1 MMRFEVISAL
11 KITGLSWEEIEKM
24 IGVPQDNNRGDYA
37 LPCFALAKIWKKN
50 PVEIAKEIAFKLKNE
65 SGFEKIEA
73 VGPYVNF
80 FVDKK
85 KLALEV
91 LKKVEKLKNN
101 YGSNNTGKGKNIV
114 IDMSSPN
121 IAKPFGIGHLRSTI
135 IGNSIAHISEF
146 NGYSPVKIN
155 YLGDWGT
162 QFGKMIVGY
171 KRIGNLADLR
181 KNPMPYMF
189 KLYVEGNKEEY
200 EQDARDWFKKLE
212 VGNKE
217 ALKLWKLFRDIS
229 LKNFNQIYKTLG
241 IKFSV
246 VSGESMYEQKMK
258 SVFNELEKKK
268 LLQRD
273 DGALIVDLNKHNL
286 GVALIEKSDGTKL
299 YVTRDLAAA
308 IERYSKYNPSKMFY
322 EVGQEQKLHFK
333 QLFKILELMGHSWSK
348 DCFHVDHGLYL
359 DQDGKKFATRKGRTI
374 FMEDVLNET
383 ISIAKEEI
391 KKREKLSEK
400 EINQRARAIA
410 VAAIFYGDLKNYRNH
425 DIVFD
430 IDKFISFEG
439 DTGPYL
445 LYSYARA
452 NSILKKVKN
461 NEKKIEFTNI
471 SESEKKIIV
480 QISSFP
486 EVVKKAYDQVFP
498 NLVAN
503 YAYNLSQTFN
513 EFYHSCQVIGS
524 DEEGFRLRI
533 VKAFAQTLK
542 NALKLL
548 GIPVIKEM

>member
-1 MMRFEVISAL
+1 
-11 KITGLSWEEIEKM
+11 
-24 IGVPQDNNRGDYA
+24 
-37 LPCFALAKIWKKN
+37 
-50 PVEIAKEIAFKLKNE
+50 
-65 SGFEKIEA
+65 
-73 VGPYVNF
+73 
-80 FVDKK
+80 
-85 KLALEV
+85 
-91 LKKVEKLKNN
+91 
-101 YGSNNTGKGKNIV
+101 
-114 IDMSSPN
+114 
-121 IAKPFGIGHLRSTI
+121 
-135 IGNSIAHISEF
+135 
-146 NGYSPVKIN
+146 
-155 YLGDWGT
+155 
-162 QFGKMIVGY
+162 MIVGY